1 VRKGACMK
9 FILYI
14 MVTVFLETGEPLE
27 HKFTLAFDS
36 NKKCSEF
43 KKVVDVGVSFFRL
56 ANGGEIDYSGKCK
69 KVVSNKRSL

>member
-1 VRKGACMK
+1 MK

-27 HKFTLAFDS
+27 HKFQLSFD
-36 NKKCSEF
+36 NAKNCTEF

-56 ANGGEIDYSGKCK
+56 ANEDANISTFVGQCTNVAVVNK
-69 KVVSNKRSL
+69 KTKGVT

>member
-1 VRKGACMK
+1 MK

-27 HKFTLAFDS
+27 HKFQLSFD
-36 NKKCSEF
+36 NAKNCTEF

-56 ANGGEIDYSGKCK
+56 ANGGEIDYSGSCNE
-69 KVVSNKRSL
+69 VVDSKNVKRSVL